1 MCHLLKVPVLRTT
14 GLELPVFL
22 ALIYLKPLKNK
33 GCAQRG
39 VCIFFGAGCSFQR
52 LKLILGMKKFSDLWI
67 STNKYKQ
74 PNTNEKTA
82 TIKYNVRY
90 IKYAQMKDQLN
101 KFQC

>member
-1 MCHLLKVPVLRTT
+1 
-14 GLELPVFL
+14 
-22 ALIYLKPLKNK
+22 
-33 GCAQRG
+33 
-39 VCIFFGAGCSFQR
+39 
-52 LKLILGMKKFSDLWI
+52 MKKFSDLWI

-101 KFQC
+101 DLQNYRHNETSKKKNPRHLLSEDIPQEETDWNEEHEIRYRIERYRH